1 MKIPDNFKYSKD
13 HEWVKIEDGVAT
25 IGITDY
31 AQSELGDIVFV
42 EFPEIDNTI
51 EVNEVFGTVEAVK
64 TVADLFSPSS
74 GTVIE
79 INEELEDA
87 PELINSSPYDE
98 GWLIKVNITN
108 VSELTDLMNAKEY
121 EEHIS

>member
-42 EFPEIDNTI
+42 EFPEIDDTI

-64 TVADLFSPSS
+64 TVADLFSPTS

>member
-64 TVADLFSPSS
+64 TVADLFSPTS